1 MYLYFC
7 TDDTVVGLD
16 NIRGIGT
23 YGMPNSVTAVALGS
37 TASAWAKFVQLAAMD
52 AFRKAPGRFAFY
64 QRLWTKLKRDGKPV
78 LVGLAPQT
86 VTART
91 PNEPRFPG
99 GLEYVGGSGDTAPL
113 PHSLVEF
120 SRGRKS

>member
-1 MYLYFC
+1 
-7 TDDTVVGLD
+7 
-16 NIRGIGT
+16 
-23 YGMPNSVTAVALGS
+23 
-37 TASAWAKFVQLAAMD
+37 MD
-52 AFRKAPGRFAFY
+52 AFKKAPGRFAFY

-99 GLEYVGGSGDTAPL
+99 GSSTSAAAVTQHPYRTAWSSAPVDGSLDRWING
-113 PHSLVEF
+113 
-120 SRGRKS
+120 